1 MEAMSI
7 IYGILLGV
15 GSSIFYAVLGYIKEA
30 VKSDEDFDYMKM
42 TRTAIIGAILGVL
55 IYGLGYDPKV
65 AQDYAP
71 VIFTVIGGNVVA
83 EKIVKAIEYK
93 LKQIAEQK

>member
-1 MEAMSI
+1 MDTISF

-15 GSSIFYAVLGYIKEA
+15 GASILYAVVGYIKET
-30 VKSDEDFDYMKM
+30 VKSNEDFDYKKM
-42 TRTAIIGAILGVL
+42 IRTAIIGAIIGVL
-55 IYGLGYDPKV
+55 IYAFGYDPKV

-71 VIFTVIGGNVVA
+71 VVFTVIGGNVIV

-93 LKQIAEQK
+93 LKKN

>member
-1 MEAMSI
+1 MEAISI

-71 VIFTVIGGNVVA
+71 VIFTVIGGNVIV
-83 EKIVKAIEYK
+83 EKIVRAIEYK
-93 LKQIAEQK
+93 LKQIEQK